1 MALPASGQL
10 SFSQINVELG
20 NISTSPAS
28 MLAMATAAG
37 KSTSNASVSNFYGYS
52 AGSTVHYGYSPSIV
66 TLANTT
72 SDQDYYRSLVITG
85 RMPGQIYRFNFH
97 VLFVELVGPI
107 LASVY
112 YSLNSTSTWIEIA
125 SYATSEIDQISI
137 LGIDYDDVVRVRIQT
152 TTKIPT
158 EAEGEIILGL
168 AGGLVTT
175 GVGVVTS
182 DEDEWQAGFNMS

>member
-1 MALPASGQL
+1 
-10 SFSQINVELG
+10 
-20 NISTSPAS
+20 
-28 MLAMATAAG
+28 
-37 KSTSNASVSNFYGYS
+37 
-52 AGSTVHYGYSPSIV
+52 
-66 TLANTT
+66 
-72 SDQDYYRSLVITG
+72 
-85 RMPGQIYRFNFH
+85 MPGQIYRFNFH